1 MRVSA
6 KALFAIVCA
15 VLAIT
20 ADASRA
26 QAPAGADR
34 ISARMVANE
43 IRLMGLPANVGKL
56 DPTTPLV
63 TTQVDGANWIVFF
76 YGCEKSGDLEQRLC
90 DNIEF
95 HSSYVVS
102 KAVPASVMNRWNMEN
117 RFARGYSLV
126 DKDRRANARME
137 VDVLFAGTGA
147 DPARLFRGYFLLMR
161 QLSFEFRKR
170 IGFN

>member
-1 MRVSA
+1 MRLSA
-6 KALFAIVCA
+6 KALFIAGA
-15 VLAIT
+15 VLAMT
-20 ADASRA
+20 AGPSRA

-43 IRLMGLPANVGKL
+43 LRVMGLQANTGKQ

-76 YGCEKSGDLEQRLC
+76 YGCEKSGDLDQRLC
-90 DNIEF
+90 DSIEF
-95 HSSYVVS
+95 HSGYVVP
-102 KAVPASVMNRWNMEN
+102 KAVPASVMNRWNLEN
-117 RFARGYSLV
+117 RFARGYNLV
-126 DKDRRANARME
+126 DQARRPSARME

-147 DPARLFRGYFLLMR
+147 DPARLFRTYFQLMR

-170 IGFN
+170 IGFK